1 MKKARLGKEWL
12 FGVLAAAIMGEV
24 HGGEGL
30 RAFKNTN
37 GQTIMAAIVKVAGTN
52 VVIQTDAG
60 KSYNLP
66 VARFSPEDQLYI
78 ANWAKEQSQEY
89 LPKIECFFNTGKKDA
104 RNGNDYDDRSQLL
117 RPSVRVENREM
128 KVAVDKAEGILMI
141 FGKGAASSNELKVLS
156 KQTFP
161 VNVLPFDKMEWE
173 GKPVKIDYDDND
185 YARFGYKYN
194 GYLVII
200 RSATGKV
207 IRVDGT
213 NTFAGKVD
221 MALQLNEGDLT
232 DRNLR
237 KR

>member
-1 MKKARLGKEWL
+1 MKKARLRGEWL
-12 FGVLAAAIMGEV
+12 LVVLAAAIIGEV

-30 RAFKNTN
+30 RAFKNTD
-37 GQTIMAAIVKVAGTN
+37 GQTITATLVKVTGAS
-52 VVIQTDAG
+52 VVIQTETG

-78 ANWAKEQSQEY
+78 ANWAKEQAQEY
-89 LPKIECFFNTGKKDA
+89 IPKLECFFNNGKKDA
-104 RNGNDYDDRSQLL
+104 RNGNDYDDRSQLI

-128 KVAVDKAEGILMI
+128 KVAVDKAEGTLII
-141 FGKGAASSNELKVLS
+141 FGKGAASTNELKVLS

-161 VNVLPFDKMEWE
+161 VSVLPFGKMEWE

-185 YARFGYKYN
+185 YSRFGYKYC
-194 GYLVII
+194 GYLII
-200 RSATGKV
+200 VRSATGKL

-213 NTFAGKVD
+213 NSFAGK
-221 MALQLNEGDLT
+221 AEAAIQLNEGDVT